1 MRNDLKRRLRAV
13 EIARSGGVEM
23 WVEQEDGMVRSLDNE
38 QIVTREEAEAR
49 ARVTRSILIFCS
61 ETDARL

>member
-49 ARVTRSILIFCS
+49 ARLTRSILIFCS
-61 ETDARL
+61 ETEARL

>member
-13 EIARSGGVEM
+13 EIAGSGGVEM

-49 ARVTRSILIFCS
+49 ARLTRSILIFCS
-61 ETDARL
+61 ETEARL

>member
-1 MRNDLKRRLRAV
+1 VRNDLKRRLRAV

-49 ARVTRSILIFCS
+49 ARLTRSILIFCS
-61 ETDARL
+61 ETEARL